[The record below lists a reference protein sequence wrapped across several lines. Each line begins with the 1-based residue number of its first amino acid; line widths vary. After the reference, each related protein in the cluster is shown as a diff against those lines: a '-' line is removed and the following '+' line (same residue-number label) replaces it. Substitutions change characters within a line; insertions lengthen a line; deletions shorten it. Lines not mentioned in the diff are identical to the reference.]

1 MLTASFLRWRDYRR
15 QKSEDGKRKTEGLG
29 APMNIG
35 GIVKNSTIDYPGK
48 LSCGIFLSGC
58 NFNCPYCHNP
68 DLAKGYSRGTA
79 EIDPGNV
86 YRFIEN
92 RKGFL
97 DGVVISGGEPTLQ
110 EDLFDLCMHIKQMG
124 YPVKLDTNGSRPR
137 VIKQLIDEGLVD
149 YIAMDLKTDLT
160 KYAMYIKRNCDMTSI
175 LSSIQ
180 VIMESAIAY
189 EFRTTCVKPIVTAQ
203 IIENICRLIQ
213 GAAVYALQRFHKSE
227 MLNPQFFRETN
238 TDYTDDELMQLKAVA
253 ESWVEKC
260 ILR

>member
-1 MLTASFLRWRDYRR
+1 MH
-15 QKSEDGKRKTEGLG
+15 
-29 APMNIG
+29 IG
-35 GIVKNSTIDYPGK
+35 GLVKNSTIDYPGK

-58 NFNCPYCHNP
+58 NFDCPYCHNP
-68 DLAKGYSRGTA
+68 DLVKGCSGRAA
-79 EIDPGNV
+79 EFDPDNV
-86 YRFIEN
+86 YRFIKK

-110 EDLFDLCMHIKQMG
+110 EDLFDLCRHIKQIG

-149 YIAMDLKTDLT
+149 YIAMDLKTDPT
-160 KYAMYIKRNCDMTSI
+160 KYATYIKPNCDMTSI

-180 VIMESAIAY
+180 VIMESTIAY

-227 MLNPQFFRETN
+227 MLNPEFFRETN
-238 TDYTDDELMQLKAVA
+238 YEYTDDELLELKAVA
-253 ESWVEKC
+253 EPWVKRC
-260 ILR
+260 IVR